1 MKKWEK
7 DLILKNYSEKIRNA
21 KPNLKIPKASTKPP
35 ESKTQVLTTKSSKTS
50 QIDPKKPRMLES
62 AGSNKSSISD
72 YYESEKND
80 LTNIPLYRLLK
91 IHNLQQY
98 AKVLCFFL
106 KKIFMGYFEA
116 INFKR
121 IWV

>member
-1 MKKWEK
+1 MKKWENH
-7 DLILKNYSEKIRNA
+7 LITKNYNEKIRNA
-21 KPNLKIPKASTKPP
+21 KPNLKIPKATTKPSL
-35 ESKTQVLTTKSSKTS
+35 ESKTQVSTKSSKAS

-98 AKVLCFFL
+98 AKVL
-106 KKIFMGYFEA
+106 YF
-116 INFKR
+116 I
-121 IWV
+121 